1 MLRKALII
9 FSGNSAAFALL
20 FARNLLVARLIPV
33 ADYGIAATFVMA
45 MAVVEMAS
53 AFGLQQQIVQSKQGD
68 DPRFQAALQA
78 FQLMRGVAAAAALF
92 VLSGPLARF
101 MGIPEVIWA
110 YQLLAVVPVLNALVH
125 FDIHRLNRHMRFAPM
140 MLTGILPNFGSLLLI
155 WPLAHL
161 FGDWQIMLWAILAQA
176 ALMAVTSH
184 LVAERRYLLVWDRA
198 ILGEALRFGWPL
210 LINAVLMFLVF
221 QGDKL
226 IVGNVM
232 GMEALAIFSM
242 GVTLTLTPTLVMA
255 VSVRNLFLPRL
266 SQVDR
271 TTVAGRAHFDRLG
284 RAALQVGVLNGSVLV
299 LGAVVFGAGLVHLL
313 LGPKYQGLVPLFTAF
328 AVLHALRVFKSSPG
342 LVALSCGHSSN
353 SMVANI
359 PRVLALP
366 LGWLLMT
373 SGGTM
378 MQLLWLGIAAET
390 VGFLLS
396 MVLLWRRPGLAFG
409 PLWPTAVAAVVFLVL
424 CSAPF
429 PAYLPAWG
437 LPVGALVT
445 FGLLFASMR
454 DLHALI
460 WRRPPISP
468 KTPPENIG

>member
-9 FSGNSAAFALL
+9 FSGNSASFALL
-20 FARNLLVARLIPV
+20 FARNLIIARMISV
-33 ADYGIAATFVMA
+33 ADYGIAATFAMA

-92 VLSGPLARF
+92 ALSGPLARF

-125 FDIHRLNRHMRFAPM
+125 FDIHRLNRHMRFGPKI
-140 MLTGILPNFGSLLLI
+140 LTGILPNFGSLLLI

-184 LVAERRYLLVWDRA
+184 LVAERPYRLVWDRT
-198 ILGEALRFGWPL
+198 ILAEAFRFGWPL
-210 LINAVLMFLVF
+210 LINAMLMFLVF

-226 IVGNVM
+226 IVGNAL

-255 VSVRNLFLPRL
+255 ASVQNLLLPRL

-284 RAALQVGVLNGSVLV
+284 RASLQIGVLNGSVLV
-299 LGAVVFGAGLVHLL
+299 L
-313 LGPKYQGLVPLFTAF
+313 
-328 AVLHALRVFKSSPG
+328 HALRLFKSSPG
-342 LVALSCGHSSN
+342 LVALACGHSSN
-353 SMVANI
+353 SMISNM

-366 LGWLLMT
+366 LGWLLVT
-373 SGGTM
+373 SGGKM
-378 MQLLWLGIAAET
+378 MHLLWLGTAAET
-390 VGFLLS
+390 VGFVLS
-396 MVLLWRRPGLAFG
+396 MVLLWRRPGLVFG
-409 PLWPTAVAAVVFLVL
+409 PLWPTAVTAAMFLVL
-424 CSAPF
+424 CSVPF

-437 LPVGALVT
+437 LPVGAIVS
-445 FGLLFASMR
+445 FAIMFASMR
-454 DLHALI
+454 DLHRLI
-460 WRRPPISP
+460 WQR
-468 KTPPENIG
+468 TPPRKKPPERNL

>member
-9 FSGNSAAFALL
+9 FSGNSASFALL
-20 FARNLLVARLIPV
+20 FARNLIIARMISV
-33 ADYGIAATFVMA
+33 ADYGIAATFAMA

-92 VLSGPLARF
+92 ALSGPLARF

-125 FDIHRLNRHMRFAPM
+125 FDIHRLNRHMRFGPKI
-140 MLTGILPNFGSLLLI
+140 LTGILPNFGSLLLI

-184 LVAERRYLLVWDRA
+184 LVAERPYRLVWDRT
-198 ILGEALRFGWPL
+198 ILAEAFRFGWPL
-210 LINAVLMFLVF
+210 LINAMLMFLVF

-226 IVGNVM
+226 IVGNAL

-255 VSVRNLFLPRL
+255 ASVQNLLLPRL

-284 RAALQVGVLNGSVLV
+284 RASLQIGVLNGSVLV
-299 LGAVVFGAGLVHLL
+299 LGVVMFGAGLVHLL
-313 LGPKYQGLVPLFTAF
+313 LGPKYQDLVPLFTAF

-342 LVALSCGHSSN
+342 LVALACGHSSN
-353 SMVANI
+353 SMISNM

-366 LGWLLMT
+366 LGWLLVT

-378 MQLLWLGIAAET
+378 MHLLWLGTAAET
-390 VGFLLS
+390 VGFVLS
-396 MVLLWRRPGLAFG
+396 MVLLWRRPGLVFG
-409 PLWPTAVAAVVFLVL
+409 PLWPTAVTAAMFLVL
-424 CSAPF
+424 CSVPF

-437 LPVGALVT
+437 LPVGALVS
-445 FGLLFASMR
+445 FAIMFASMR
-454 DLHALI
+454 DLHRLI
-460 WRRPPISP
+460 WQR
-468 KTPPENIG
+468 TPPRKKPPERNL